1 MLKRL
6 GIGSQPTKEVA
17 ITSPQVAPTT
27 TQENKQDTKKAIY
40 NLKTRIINGIQS
52 TNSPQ
57 VGKVIQELSEE
68 IYNKSFKSRID
79 EEIKAIITQLYT
91 EIIVELKNI
100 DPSIDVTM
108 FDTDN
113 IQLPEK
119 ISEVFQIK
127 TDEYIKDLERFYFAR
142 IKAML
147 DKKFELLQSD
157 KPVAP
162 ISTVIDGAEADKQAA
177 ASLIESQQDRLQ
189 TKRYI
194 NTPANM
200 SENTM
205 AWARYALG
213 GGGNLSQFSKK
224 RRKPRKKRRVTKK
237 SKKKLNI

>member
-1 MLKRL
+1 M
-6 GIGSQPTKEVA
+6 
-17 ITSPQVAPTT
+17 
-27 TQENKQDTKKAIY
+27 
-40 NLKTRIINGIQS
+40 KTRIINGIQS

-91 EIIVELKNI
+91 EIIAELKNI
-100 DPSIDVTM
+100 DSSIDVTM

-119 ISEVFQIK
+119 ISEVFELK
-127 TDEYIKDLERFYFAR
+127 TTEYIRDLERLYFAR

-177 ASLIESQQDRLQ
+177 KSLIESQDSRRQSVFSDLRYSGVSPEQRASVGDRFNGGF
-189 TKRYI
+189 TKKRKSI
-194 NTPANM
+194 
-200 SENTM
+200 
-205 AWARYALG
+205 
-213 GGGNLSQFSKK
+213 K
-224 RRKPRKKRRVTKK
+224 RRKPRKKRRDTKK